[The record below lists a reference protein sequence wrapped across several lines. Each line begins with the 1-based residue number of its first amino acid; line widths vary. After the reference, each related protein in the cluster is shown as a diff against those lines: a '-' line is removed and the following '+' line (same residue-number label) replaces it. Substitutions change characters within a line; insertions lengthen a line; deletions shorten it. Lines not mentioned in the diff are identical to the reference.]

1 MVLVVALVLVT
12 VTDILMPDR
21 VLVAVVYC
29 PVLVVALADI
39 LGAKAERLERLGQ
52 MDILL
57 TRQQVAVVAVAGGQR
72 VEIHRKAIPQAVLV
86 KSVLVELAVRLL
98 QERLAH

>member
-1 MVLVVALVLVT
+1 VLVVALVWVLVT
-12 VTDILMPDR
+12 DTLVPNR
-21 VLVAVVYC
+21 VLVVVVYC
-29 PVLVVALADI
+29 PVLLVALADL
-39 LGAKAERLERLGQ
+39 LGAKAERLERLVQ

-72 VEIHRKAIPQAVLV
+72 VEIHRKAIPLAVLV

-98 QERLAH
+98 QERLEH